1 MRAHRRVAVVGVVV
15 LILGAALAAGVVAIA
30 TGRSGHD
37 AVVFARTAKLT
48 AARGVVAKGLIL
60 DGTALVS
67 RRAAGKQTLGSMGG
81 GDEVIAPLTGSLTP
95 VAT

>member
-15 LILGAALAAGVVAIA
+15 LVLGAAFAAGVVAIA

-48 AARGVVAKGLIL
+48 AARGVVAKGLYS
-60 DGTALVS
+60 TAPRSS
-67 RRAAGKQTLGSMGG
+67 RG
-81 GDEVIAPLTGSLTP
+81 APPASKRSDRSAE
-95 VAT
+95 ATR